1 MNKFLCGVF
10 AFAAWTVAATA
21 IAQPGVT
28 DVIKTR
34 PLRESDVHIQ
44 PIARHFD
51 PTRPQEPPP
60 ELPGAGWAGA
70 RVKIHVLDP
79 TEVDVVALVPAP
91 PYAIRWNGAP
101 WSPVPPGIY
110 PGPVPEPFGP
120 RSNNV
125 ASVPIIVTLIHPNA
139 NNSGINPP
147 FSHVEHLFDLVVHAK
162 NTHPRNNS
170 DIDVTMMFSDIWHT
184 RPREVPGSTVI
195 RFPNSV
201 RMWTYSVFDNPSIW
215 QQFHI
220 FDPPYNSMYRLP
232 EGPPIDSPEG
242 HWVHLPPVTFHNFP
256 GIIPGSQ
263 FFAYMVATVIG
274 LGIEHVPE
282 PVSLALVGIG
292 IACTGMAAFSR
303 RRRLR
308 Q

>member
-34 PLRESDVHIQ
+34 PLRESGVHIQ
-44 PIARHFD
+44 PIGRHFD
-51 PTRPQEPPP
+51 PTRPEPPP
-60 ELPGAGWAGA
+60 QLPGAGWAGA

-79 TEVDVVALVPAP
+79 TEVDVVAIVPAP
-91 PYAIRWNGAP
+91 LYAIRWNGAP

-110 PGPVPEPFGP
+110 PGPIPEPFGP
-120 RSNNV
+120 HSNNV
-125 ASVPIIVTLIHPNA
+125 ASVPIIVTLIHPDA
-139 NNSGINPP
+139 RLSGINPP
-147 FSHVEHLFDLVVHAK
+147 ASHVEHLFDLVVHAK

-184 RPREVPGSTVI
+184 RPRDVPGSTVI

-263 FFAYMVATVIG
+263 FFAYMVTTVIG

-282 PVSLALVGIG
+282 PVSVALVGIG